1 MEIFPTKLEGAYE
14 IKYSPHG
21 DDRGYFMRVYDEDIF
36 RQNGLQTRWVQENQ
50 SKSKYKHTIRG
61 FHFQRPPYAETKLV
75 RVVSGA
81 VLDVFI
87 DLRKKSSTF
96 GEWDCVELTT
106 SEQNAVYV
114 PRGFAHAFC
123 SLAEDT
129 IVTYKVDNVYAPDFE
144 GSLKW
149 DDDRVRVDWPTS
161 TPHLSEKDSRAP
173 ILDDFESP
181 F

>member
-50 SKSKYKHTIRG
+50 SKSRYKHTIRG

-96 GEWDCVELTT
+96 GEWDCVE
-106 SEQNAVYV
+106 
-114 PRGFAHAFC
+114 F
-123 SLAEDT
+123 
-129 IVTYKVDNVYAPDFE
+129 DNVYAPDFE

-161 TPHLSEKDSRAP
+161 TPHLSEKDSSAP